1 MSYSKIQ
8 RDTASTL
15 LLLVYNDYL
24 ASKDEF
30 SKYSLEVLYA
40 VVTHCPL
47 REIEVWREVPS

>member
-15 LLLVYNDYL
+15 LLLVQNDYL